1 MEVLLYYPS
10 RKRLRGPLETGVY
23 VATIR
28 DVAQR
33 AGVSVTTV
41 SHVVNNTRPVEPNTQ
56 ARVRVAIEALGYRP
70 NLLARGLRSRKT
82 NTIGLLVPDNSNPF
96 FAEVARAIEDAG
108 FEQGYSVIL
117 CNSDMKEA
125 KQDAYLSVLLAKQ
138 VDGLI
143 LISSGDSPD
152 PVKRIMQA
160 GVPVVVVDR
169 ELGDLP
175 VDQVLVDNEQGGY
188 LAGSHLV
195 GLGHTRIG
203 YIAGP
208 SDIRPSKGRVEG
220 LRRALREA
228 ELELDP
234 RAIARSD
241 GRYTGG
247 EEAMRE
253 LLARRRDLTAIFAYN
268 DLMAIGAVAVLRQA
282 GLRVPEDISVIG
294 FDDIPQAATTV
305 PAITTVAQPTSELGN
320 VSARLLLNRLTSVA
334 DWEPSRVL
342 LPTTLV
348 VRESCQERRGAHD
361 ASSGGPI
368 AGGTGTVSTPVTHDK
383 HAAGRGVVTDR

>member
-1 MEVLLYYPS
+1 MLGTRVS
-10 RKRLRGPLETGVY
+10 

-28 DVAQR
+28 DVAHH

-41 SHVVNNTRPVEPNTQ
+41 SHVVNNTRPVEPETQ
-56 ARVRVAIEALGYRP
+56 ARVRVAIEELGYRP
-70 NLLARGLRSRKT
+70 NLLARGLRRRKT

-96 FAEVARAIEDAG
+96 FAEVARAIEDTG

-117 CNSDMKEA
+117 CNSDMNEA

-138 VDGLI
+138 VDGLL

-152 PVKRIMQA
+152 PVRRIMQA

-188 LAGSHLV
+188 LAGCHLV
-195 GLGHTRIG
+195 ALGHTRIG

-208 SDIRPSKGRVEG
+208 SDIRPSRGRVEG
-220 LRRALREA
+220 LQRALREA
-228 ELELDP
+228 GLELDP
-234 RAIARSD
+234 EAIARGD
-241 GRYTGG
+241 GRYAGG
-247 EEAMRE
+247 ERAMRE
-253 LLARRRDLTAIFAYN
+253 LLARGGNLTAVFAYN
-268 DLMAIGAVAVLRQA
+268 DLMAIGAVAALRRA

-305 PAITTVAQPTSELGN
+305 PAITTVAQPTADLGR
-320 VSARLLLNRLTSVA
+320 VSARLLLDRLTA
-334 DWEPSRVL
+334 DSEWEPSRVL
-342 LPTTLV
+342 LQTSLV
-348 VRESCQERRGAHD
+348 ERESCRKLGGAHAD
-361 ASSGGPI
+361 APGVSNMGRAGGPG
-368 AGGTGTVSTPVTHDK
+368 AAERSHDELG
-383 HAAGRGVVTDR
+383 ARRGVVSER

>member
-1 MEVLLYYPS
+1 
-10 RKRLRGPLETGVY
+10 

-96 FAEVARAIEDAG
+96 FAEVARAIEDAV

-175 VDQVLVDNEQGGY
+175 VDQVLVDNEQGATWRDPTWWGW
-188 LAGSHLV
+188 GIR
-195 GLGHTRIG
+195 GLGTSPG
-203 YIAGP
+203 
-208 SDIRPSKGRVEG
+208 
-220 LRRALREA
+220 
-228 ELELDP
+228 
-234 RAIARSD
+234 RAISGPARDAS
-241 GRYTGG
+241 
-247 EEAMRE
+247 
-253 LLARRRDLTAIFAYN
+253 RD
-268 DLMAIGAVAVLRQA
+268 
-282 GLRVPEDISVIG
+282 
-294 FDDIPQAATTV
+294 
-305 PAITTVAQPTSELGN
+305 
-320 VSARLLLNRLTSVA
+320 SVA
-334 DWEPSRVL
+334 PCGKRTW
-342 LPTTLV
+342 
-348 VRESCQERRGAHD
+348 
-361 ASSGGPI
+361 SSI
-368 AGGTGTVSTPVTHDK
+368 RA
-383 HAAGRGVVTDR
+383 R